1 MWVNISRR
9 LMERD
14 PRRLGMVRSHWPA
27 VLSASGQVGRAAGER
42 KSPERFQE
50 ALAKKGV
57 TGHSRKQ

>member
-1 MWVNISRR
+1 
-9 LMERD
+9 MERD